1 MNQLAIA
8 ETRDLKIVSR
18 LPYVPELADGYGVDA
33 VRWKVLCDTVFP
45 NAKSLDSVVMA
56 LTYCKARGL
65 DIFKRPV
72 HIVPM
77 WSSAAGGMIDTIW
90 PGIAEL
96 RTTAMRTKQYA
107 GISACEFGPMVTQL
121 WEKPSPAVPAGVT
134 VKFPLWAQMTVS
146 RLLPNGDVGLFAGP
160 KVYWIEAYATAGKD
174 KPWPNDMWQR
184 RPQGQIEKCAEAAA
198 LRRAFPEELGNDYA
212 AEEMEGHVIDDGRAP
227 RAPAPAVPESAKAI
241 APPVDRPAQEE
252 GAAKP
257 QAAPSD
263 PPAQRKPPKPP
274 AITITAQSGIKA
286 EESSLVPDGKPL
298 DFALHKSNFEFDLA
312 GSSTMDEIDDLDATY
327 RLNIPHKM
335 TKPQYLEL
343 QAIYERRAGE
353 IAG

>member
-1 MNQLAIA
+1 MQQLAIA
-8 ETRDLKIVSR
+8 DTRNLNIVSR
-18 LPYVPELADGYGVDA
+18 LPYTPALADGYGVDA

-45 NAKSLDSVVMA
+45 NAKSLDSIVMA

-65 DIFKRPV
+65 DVFKRPV

-77 WSSAAGGMIDTIW
+77 WSSAAGAMIDTIW

-107 GISACEFGPMVTQL
+107 GISACEFGPMVTHA
-121 WEKPSPAVPAGVT
+121 WDKAT
-134 VKFPLWAQMTVS
+134 VKFPMWAQMTVS
-146 RLLPNGDVGLFAGP
+146 RLLPNGVIGLFAGP
-160 KVYWIEAYATAGKD
+160 KVYWFEAYATAGRD

-212 AEEMEGHVIDDGRAP
+212 AEEMEGHSIDDGRAP
-227 RAPAPAVPESAKAI
+227 RAPAAAVPESAKAI

-252 GAAKP
+252 GAANLP
-257 QAAPSD
+257 VAPSD

-274 AITITAQSGIKA
+274 SAPEKA
-286 EESSLVPDGKPL
+286 AAPAL
-298 DFALHKSNFEFDLA
+298 DDTPIDFGEHKANFEFDLA
-312 GSSTMDEIDDLDATY
+312 GASTIDEIDDLDATY
-327 RLNIPHKM
+327 RLNIPHKL
-335 TKPQYLEL
+335 TKPQFLEL
-343 QAIYERRAGE
+343 EHMTDIRRVE
-353 IAG
+353 VNPQ